1 MRGTSADRSPV
12 MSDSNPIPVGVV
24 GCGRMG
30 RLHARVYSQMPGVK
44 LVGVVD
50 ADPDAAEQTALDYG
64 SEAFK
69 SVEELAKV
77 ARAVTVAV
85 PTVYHLD
92 AARTLI
98 PAGVACLIE
107 KPLAQDS
114 ARAREIVDLAQ
125 RHNVPVMVGHIE
137 RFNPVVRA
145 MHDLKIAPQ
154 FIEVVRISP
163 LTFRSID
170 VGVVL
175 DIMIHDID
183 IILNLAASEPVKVDA
198 AGVSVLSG
206 EPNGAEDVCNARV
219 TFANGCVANF
229 TASRLALKTERK
241 LRVFSPEAYVSL
253 DYGKKHG
260 IFVRRTENLDALRE
274 TVRQIRAG
282 EIDDI
287 TQVNYHELVD
297 VQELKVE
304 TDSPEPLRVELES
317 FIGSVRDG
325 SPLEIPATD
334 GLKAVE
340 LAERIV
346 AAMPRRA
353 L

>member
-1 MRGTSADRSPV
+1 MNT
-12 MSDSNPIPVGVV
+12 NEPIPVGVV

-30 RLHARVYSQMPGVK
+30 RLHARVYAQMPGVR
-44 LVGVVD
+44 LAGVYD
-50 ADPDAAEQTALDYG
+50 ADADAAEQAARDYG
-64 SEAFK
+64 GVAFT
-69 SVEELAKV
+69 SLAEMASHV
-77 ARAVTVAV
+77 RAATVAV
-85 PTVYHLD
+85 PTVHHLD
-92 AARTLI
+92 AAKVLI

-107 KPLAQDS
+107 KPLAPTAAQ
-114 ARAREIVDLAQ
+114 AREIVGLAA
-125 RHNVPVMVGHIE
+125 RHDVPVMVGHIE

-145 MHDLKIAPQ
+145 MRELRIAPQ

-183 IILNLAASEPVKVDA
+183 IVLNLAASEPATVDA
-198 AGVSVLSG
+198 AGVSVISG
-206 EPNGAEDVCNARV
+206 EVDGVEDVCNARV
-219 TFANGCVANF
+219 TFANGCVANL
-229 TASRLALKTERK
+229 TASRLSFKTERK

-260 IFVRRTENLDALRE
+260 IFVRRNENLDALRE
-274 TVRQIRAG
+274 TVRQIRTG
-282 EIDDI
+282 EIDDLS
-287 TQVNYHELVD
+287 QVDYGDLVD
-297 VQELKVE
+297 VQELKIDAE
-304 TDSPEPLRVELES
+304 AAEPLRLELDS
-317 FIGSVRDG
+317 FVASVRDG
-325 SPLEIPATD
+325 APLEIPAVD
-334 GLKAVE
+334 GLRAVE